1 MVSCDGYGGLRA
13 PATKSIVNG
22 THSIAERHSLRL
34 GNWTKIGPLRG
45 ENPVRSGFVILSWR
59 RWNSQFNKLRRDW
72 FVADTGQERS
82 GFAMRQQR
90 NLSGNQGMFGIF
102 VIPFQSIRR

>member
-1 MVSCDGYGGLRA
+1 DSPA
-13 PATKSIVNG
+13 PFAQV
-22 THSIAERHSLRL
+22 
-34 GNWTKIGPLRG
+34 GNRTKIGPLRG

-102 VIPFQSIRR
+102 VIPFQSIRRYILRSIHGKTLKREKFIRI

>member
-1 MVSCDGYGGLRA
+1 MRGIRRSQSAGYRINRQRDALDSGVPFA
-13 PATKSIVNG
+13 QV
-22 THSIAERHSLRL
+22 
-34 GNWTKIGPLRG
+34 GNRTKIGPLRG

-72 FVADTGQERS
+72 FVADRGQERS

-90 NLSGNQGMFGIF
+90 NLSGNHGMFGIF